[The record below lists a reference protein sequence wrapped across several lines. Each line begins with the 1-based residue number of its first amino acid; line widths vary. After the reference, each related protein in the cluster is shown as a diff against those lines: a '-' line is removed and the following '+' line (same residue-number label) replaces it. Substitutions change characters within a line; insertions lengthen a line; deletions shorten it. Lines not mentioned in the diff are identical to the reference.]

1 MTLAHFILLQFQ
13 QPGFEVLWPVAVLLF
28 DPATGKI
35 HVKGRAD
42 YSGIADPDD
51 AIVLAET
58 VKQLEVEAAREDGAA
73 TLDLLE
79 SSLSNSVRITERTA
93 VRVTDFEAAL
103 DHLSKALLS

>member
-1 MTLAHFILLQFQ
+1 MAHFILLQFQ
-13 QPGFEVLWPVAVLLF
+13 PPGFELLWPVAVVLY

-35 HVKGRAD
+35 HIKGRAD

-58 VKQLEVEAAREDGAA
+58 VKQLEAEAAGEEGAA

-103 DHLSKALLS
+103 DQLSKALLA